1 MWTLAGQW
9 KITLVLDKD
18 TDVLNRCYPMTLL
31 VVGEAV
37 TQGICHS
44 LGTGS
49 AKASDKA
56 PASWRKLD
64 KCIVNHV
71 LCWLV
76 STRQKIASRKK
87 RM

>member
-1 MWTLAGQW
+1 MWTLASQG
-9 KITLVLDKD
+9 KITLVLDKG
-18 TDVLNRCYPMTLL
+18 TNVLNRCYPMNLL

-64 KCIVNHV
+64 NCIANHV

-76 STRQKIASRKK
+76 STGQKRAPRKK

>member
-1 MWTLAGQW
+1 M
-9 KITLVLDKD
+9 
-18 TDVLNRCYPMTLL
+18 NLL
-31 VVGEAV
+31 VVVEAV

-64 KCIVNHV
+64 KCIANHV
-71 LCWLV
+71 LCWFV
-76 STRQKIASRKK
+76 REQHQERSVCKGDSTRTAKG
-87 RM
+87 